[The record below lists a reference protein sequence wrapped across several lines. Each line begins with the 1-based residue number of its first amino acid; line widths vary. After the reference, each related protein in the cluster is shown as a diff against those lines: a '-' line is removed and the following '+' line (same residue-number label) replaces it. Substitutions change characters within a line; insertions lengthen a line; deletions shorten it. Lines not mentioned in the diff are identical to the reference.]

1 MEHKC
6 LNCGATSNQIVLIS
20 CEHKGEEL
28 YVCVKCLPVLIH
40 GSH

>member
-6 LNCGATSNQIVLIS
+6 LNCGIASEEVLLLP
-20 CEHKGEEL
+20 CVFRGESL
-28 YVCVKCLPVLIH
+28 YICVKCLPELIH